1 MLDHKI
7 LLSRMFPTN
16 FKKMVRKKDEVEN
29 FVEKSPDKIEKKK
42 NFVEI
47 ILDKY
52 NSYVGTDPVK
62 KYSHYV
68 FVEK

>member
-1 MLDHKI
+1 
-7 LLSRMFPTN
+7 MFPTN